1 MPETFSTDHEL
12 PDMGCHVRRRQ
23 HLPFVQR
30 LLSVIA
36 FAPIAC
42 FAMLFTFSLGEL
54 AGIAGQPPANEI
66 APKIARKIVESLAT
80 VVKREYFDPNVGSRV
95 EVSLRERLA
104 QGRYDK
110 AHTLE
115 SLANMLTRDLFD
127 LTHDKHLNVAVMHEA
142 QSTASSAKTTNLSRE
157 ARGRRENF
165 GVQRV
170 EILAGNVGYLNLT
183 AYYRPDEARDTLS
196 AAMRTLQYADAII
209 LDMRSNS
216 GGSPETVALL
226 TSYFFDTPRL
236 PLFTIVDRSGE
247 SRQYFTEK
255 TPLKERD
262 ESRPV
267 YVLTSKQTFSA
278 GEGTAFL
285 LQERQRAEVVGETTA
300 GAANP
305 GQTYPVNSRFE
316 VTVPNGKLEAAVTR
330 KNWESC
336 GVKPDVAVP
345 ASDALRVAHA
355 RALRHLLGQSPN
367 TNREE
372 LKRQL
377 RTLEA
382 TKH

>member
-1 MPETFSTDHEL
+1 
-12 PDMGCHVRRRQ
+12 
-23 HLPFVQR
+23 VQ
-30 LLSVIA
+30 
-36 FAPIAC
+36 
-42 FAMLFTFSLGEL
+42 
-54 AGIAGQPPANEI
+54 
-66 APKIARKIVESLAT
+66 
-80 VVKREYFDPNVGSRV
+80 REYFDPKVASRV

-104 QGRYDK
+104 HGRYDT
-110 AHTLE
+110 APTLE

-127 LTHDKHLNVAVMHEA
+127 LTQDKHLNVVVVQEA
-142 QSTASSAKTTNLSRE
+142 QSTASSAKTANLSRE

-183 AYYRPDEARDTLS
+183 AFYRPDEARDTLS
-196 AAMRTLQYADAII
+196 AAMRTLQYADTII

-216 GGSPETVALL
+216 GGSPETAALL
-226 TSYFFDTPRL
+226 LNYFFDAPRL
-236 PLFTIVDRSGE
+236 PLFTIVGRSGE
-247 SRQYFTEK
+247 SQKYFTEK
-255 TPLKERD
+255 TRLTERN

-305 GQTYPVNSRFE
+305 GKTYPVNSRFE
-316 VTVPNGKLEAAVTR
+316 VTIPSGKLEAAVTR
-330 KNWESC
+330 KNWEGC

-355 RALRHLLGQSPN
+355 RALRRLLGQSPN

-377 RTLEA
+377 QTLAA

>member
-1 MPETFSTDHEL
+1 
-12 PDMGCHVRRRQ
+12 MGCQVRRRQ
-23 HLPFVQR
+23 RISFVQR
-30 LLSVIA
+30 FPSVIA
-36 FAPIAC
+36 FAPIFC
-42 FAMLFTFSLGEL
+42 FAMFFTFSLGEP
-54 AGIAGQPPANEI
+54 ADVAGQPPANEI
-66 APKIARKIVESLAT
+66 DPEIARKTVENLAS
-80 VVKREYFDPNVGSRV
+80 VVQREYFDPNVASFV
-95 EVSLRERLA
+95 DVSLRERLA
-104 QGRYDK
+104 KGRYDT
-110 AHTLE
+110 APTLE

-127 LTHDKHLNVAVMHEA
+127 LTQDKHLNVAVVQET
-142 QSTASSAKTTNLSRE
+142 QSTASSAKTPNLSRE

-183 AYYRPDEARDTLS
+183 AYYRPDEARNTLS
-196 AAMRTLQYADAII
+196 AAMRTLQYADTII

-216 GGSPETVALL
+216 GGSPETVALFA
-226 TSYFFDTPRL
+226 SYFFHTPRL

-255 TPLKERD
+255 TPLAERN

-316 VTVPNGKLEAAVTR
+316 VTVPSGKLEGAVTR
-330 KNWESC
+330 KNWEGC
-336 GVKPDVAVP
+336 GVKPDLAVP

-355 RALRHLLGQSPN
+355 RALRHLLEQSPN

-377 RTLEA
+377 QTLEA

>member
-1 MPETFSTDHEL
+1 M
-12 PDMGCHVRRRQ
+12 Q
-23 HLPFVQR
+23 
-30 LLSVIA
+30 
-36 FAPIAC
+36 
-42 FAMLFTFSLGEL
+42 
-54 AGIAGQPPANEI
+54 
-66 APKIARKIVESLAT
+66 
-80 VVKREYFDPNVGSRV
+80 REYFDPKVAARV
-95 EVSLRERLA
+95 EVSLRERLV
-104 QGRYDK
+104 QGRYDT
-110 AHTLE
+110 APTLE

-127 LTHDKHLNVAVMHEA
+127 LTQDKHLNVAVVQEA
-142 QSTASSAKTTNLSRE
+142 QSTASSANTANLSRE

-183 AYYRPDEARDTLS
+183 AFYRPDEARDTLS
-196 AAMRTLQYADAII
+196 AAMRTLQYADTII

-216 GGSPETVALL
+216 GGSPETAALL
-226 TSYFFDTPRL
+226 ISYFFDAPRL
-236 PLFTIVDRSGE
+236 PLFTIVGRSGE
-247 SRQYFTEK
+247 SQKYFTEK
-255 TPLKERD
+255 TRLTERN

-305 GQTYPVNSRFE
+305 GKSYPVNSQFE

-330 KNWESC
+330 KNWEGC

-355 RALRHLLGQSPN
+355 RALRRLLGQSPN

-377 RTLEA
+377 QTLEA